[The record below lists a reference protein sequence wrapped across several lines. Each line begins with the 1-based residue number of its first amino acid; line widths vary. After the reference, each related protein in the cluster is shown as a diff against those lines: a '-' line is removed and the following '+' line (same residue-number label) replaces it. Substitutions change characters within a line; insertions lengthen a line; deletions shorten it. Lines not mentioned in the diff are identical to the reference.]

1 MELLRGLGSLRSNI
15 GPCVATIGAF
25 DGIHR
30 GHQAVIAQL
39 QEQGRVH
46 GVPTTLVSF
55 EPLPREYFAREVAP
69 ARIQS
74 FREKYQA
81 VSELGVDRLV
91 CLRFN
96 EELRSMSADAFAR
109 GIFIDGLRVRSLVI
123 GDDFRFGLKREGD
136 ANFIRRLG
144 EVEGFECHPTM
155 SVVHEQERVSSSRL
169 RSALEQADFELAGA
183 LLGRLYSMSGRVA
196 YGRQLGRTIGAPTAN
211 IVLRRKTVPLN
222 GVFAVKL
229 HCAADGPHTDT
240 PYSGVANVGVRPTI
254 GQELRPNLEVHLID
268 WQGDLYGKRVTVD
281 FHHKLRDEK
290 KFDSL
295 ELLKAQIKNDVEAA
309 RQYFASSGEAK
320 TSH

>member
-1 MELLRGLGSLRSNI
+1 MELLRGLGRLRSNNE
-15 GPCVATIGAF
+15 PCVATIGAF

-39 QEQGRVH
+39 LEQGRVH

-81 VSELGVDRLV
+81 ISELGVDRLV

-109 GIFIDGLRVRSLVI
+109 GIFIDGLHVSSLVI

-136 ANFIRRLG
+136 ADFIRSLG
-144 EVEGFECHPTM
+144 EVEGFECHSTK
-155 SVVHEQERVSSSRL
+155 SVIHEQERVSSSRL
-169 RSALEQADFELAGA
+169 RCALEQADFRLAGA
-183 LLGRLYSMSGRVA
+183 LLGRPYSMSGRVA
-196 YGRQLGRTIGAPTAN
+196 YGKQLGRTIGAPTAN

-229 HCAADGPHTDT
+229 YCGAEGP
-240 PYSGVANVGVRPTI
+240 YAGVANVGVRPTL

-268 WQGDLYGKRVTVD
+268 WEGDLYGKRATVD
-281 FHHKLRDEK
+281 FYQKIRDEK

-295 ELLKAQIKNDVEAA
+295 DLLKTQIQNDVESV
-309 RQYFASSGEAK
+309 RRYFASS
-320 TSH
+320 S